1 MSAKGKKGKS
11 GAERP
16 GETEIAKERRSGV
29 DELRARL
36 ATEAEVIVHEKMP
49 AKILELT
56 KLLEDGELFKYP
68 SHDDLVQVCLIPANP
83 SGFVVALP
91 GTFSAHAPPRTDHYL
106 NCGHILQPVSQVSWS
121 GGEKKR
127 KLDELSPRRIKS
139 DPDADG
145 VGNGAVVKSDF
156 VFASNPSILQQQE
169 LLKSEI
175 QDCLQMLSKVKIW
188 IHLNIP
194 KVFSRSETTR
204 SLPAC
209 GHKQS
214 APLRR

>member
-1 MSAKGKKGKS
+1 
-11 GAERP
+11 
-16 GETEIAKERRSGV
+16 
-29 DELRARL
+29 
-36 ATEAEVIVHEKMP
+36 
-49 AKILELT
+49 
-56 KLLEDGELFKYP
+56 
-68 SHDDLVQVCLIPANP
+68 
-83 SGFVVALP
+83 
-91 GTFSAHAPPRTDHYL
+91 
-106 NCGHILQPVSQVSWS
+106 LQPVSQGSWS
-121 GGEKKR
+121 GREKKR
-127 KLDELSPRRIKS
+127 KLEELSPRRIKS
-139 DPDADG
+139 DADADG

-194 KVFSRSETTR
+194 KVFTCSETTR